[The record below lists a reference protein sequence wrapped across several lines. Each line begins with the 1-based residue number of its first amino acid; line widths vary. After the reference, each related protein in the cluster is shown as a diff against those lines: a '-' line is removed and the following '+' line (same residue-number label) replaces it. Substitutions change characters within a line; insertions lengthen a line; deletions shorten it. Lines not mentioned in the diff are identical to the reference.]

1 MKATLKAPISERLKL
16 ECDDVLSN
24 VAFNFKLRRYSV
36 VVRSNMAYVKR
47 FHPETFDQINA
58 NNAMYGMIND
68 FIANSPVNWM
78 FDYYS

>member
-1 MKATLKAPISERLKL
+1 
-16 ECDDVLSN
+16 
-24 VAFNFKLRRYSV
+24 V

-47 FHPETFDQINA
+47 FHSETFDQINA